1 MSEKSNS
8 VKLRE
13 KVTSF
18 FGNELIVDTARLIPR
33 LDDAMENI
41 SKISNIAD
49 NFKLKQAWKCIS
61 ENNDIEKSINVLY
74 NYVSNQDRAF
84 YISDAFKKIILSN
97 SKIASSVIAYMIGE
111 ISRDER
117 EFTQEDVILY
127 NALSNMTDYDIKNFV
142 YIMDEMIVSRVG
154 VEYID
159 LTNCKDESDS
169 VLLTINLCIS
179 YRLFLEET
187 SIHKNRITYTGT
199 HIKKTKQSYTLL
211 TYIKK
216 TKQLLKY
223 D

>member
-33 LDDAMENI
+33 LDDVMENI

-97 SKIASSVIAYMIGE
+97 SKIASSIIAYIVGE
-111 ISRDER
+111 ISRKDR
-117 EFTQEDVILY
+117 DFAQEDVILY
-127 NALSNMTDYDIKNFV
+127 NALCNMTDYDIKNFV
-142 YIMDEMIVSRVG
+142 YIMNEIEASRVG
-154 VEYID
+154 IEYID
-159 LTNCKDESDS
+159 MMKCKDESI
-169 VLLTINLCIS
+169 LLTIGLCTS
-179 YRLFLEET
+179 NRVFLEES
-187 SIHKNRITYTGT
+187 SIHKNGIMYTGT
-199 HIKKTKQSYTLL
+199 HVKKTKYAYTL
-211 TYIKK
+211 YIMPF
-216 TKQLLKY
+216 L
-223 D
+223 